1 MFVLERMT
9 AHIIIRGRNKFA
21 TPPSV
26 LCSVLLFHIRI
37 INQRVEGHNI
47 FSELVCVLS
56 EAKGMVKIMTIKT
69 KLPMGI
75 EDFKRIRSEG
85 FYYVDKT
92 GLIRDFLENE
102 AYVNLFTRPRRFG
115 KTLNMSMLKY
125 FFEIGSDSTLFDGLE
140 ISKEKELCAEYMGKF
155 PVISVTL
162 KGATG
167 ENFAEAKDM
176 LRRIIGKESMRFQ
189 FLMQSDKLTEIEKNQ
204 YMALV
209 NTNKAGVFTMPDE
222 VLKDSLQMLS
232 QLLQRHYDQRVV
244 ILIDEYE
251 VPLDKAYQSG
261 YYDVMVELI
270 RVLFGNAFK
279 TNNSLYFA
287 VLTGCLRISKE
298 SIFTG
303 LNNFNVHTVKDVQYR
318 EYFGFTDDEVQA
330 LLRDYGFM
338 GKYNMIKEWY
348 NGYHFGNLDIYCPWD
363 VVSYCHALKMNPSEF
378 PQNYWV
384 NTSSNSIIRSFL
396 GRANATTKNEIEQLI
411 NGKSVK
417 KRIHQ
422 ELTYRD
428 LDSRQDHLWS
438 ILFTTGYLTQHGTQT
453 GDLTELV
460 IPNKE
465 IQWIFVEQIRDW
477 FEEKTTS
484 NRERLENF
492 CRAFQEKDIF
502 AIEKGFHEYLE
513 DMISIRDT
521 SVRKGMKEN
530 FYHGLLLGILGNM
543 DDWIVQSNVESG
555 EGYSDISIQIRRKG
569 IGIVIE
575 LKYAENGAFD
585 EACKEAV
592 KQINERNYEE
602 SLIKEGMTKIHK
614 YGIACYKK
622 RCKVITE

>member
-1 MFVLERMT
+1 M
-9 AHIIIRGRNKFA
+9 G
-21 TPPSV
+21 
-26 LCSVLLFHIRI
+26 
-37 INQRVEGHNI
+37 
-47 FSELVCVLS
+47 
-56 EAKGMVKIMTIKT
+56 IKT

-75 EDFKRIRSEG
+75 EDFKEMRVQG
-85 FYYVDKT
+85 FYYIDKT
-92 GLIRDFLENE
+92 GLIKELLEHFGK
-102 AYVNLFTRPRRFG
+102 VNLFTRPRRFG

-125 FFEIGSDSTLFDGLE
+125 FFEIGSDSALFADLE
-140 ISKEKELCAEYMGKF
+140 IAKEKELCAKYMGKF
-155 PVISVTL
+155 PVIAITL
-162 KGATG
+162 KGASGRTF
-167 ENFAEAKDM
+167 EEALGM
-176 LRRIIGKESMRFQ
+176 LRNIIGNEAMRFQ
-189 FLMQSDKLTEIEKNQ
+189 FLLQSMQLTEIEHKR
-204 YMALV
+204 YEALI
-209 NTNKAGVFTMPDE
+209 NIDKTGSYTMSDE
-222 VLKDSLQMLS
+222 LLKDSLFILS
-232 QLLQRHYDQRVV
+232 QLLQKHYHQNVV
-244 ILIDEYE
+244 ILIDEYD

-261 YYDVMVELI
+261 YYDAMVELI

-279 TNNSLYFA
+279 TNSSLYLA

-303 LNNFNVHTVKDVQYR
+303 LNNFKVYTVKDVRYK
-318 EYFGFTDDEVQA
+318 EYFGFTDEEVKQM
-330 LLRDYGFM
+330 LEYYGFTDQ
-338 GKYNMIKEWY
+338 YYAVKEWY
-348 NGYHFGNLDIYCPWD
+348 DGYLFGDLGIYCPWD
-363 VVSYCHALKMNPSEF
+363 VINYCGDLRDASVTE

-411 NGKSVK
+411 NGKTVK

-438 ILFTTGYLTQHGTQT
+438 ILFTTGYLTQCGTQT
-453 GDLTELV
+453 GDVTELV

-477 FEEKTTS
+477 FDDETIK

-492 CRAFQEKDIF
+492 CRAFEENNVL
-502 AIEKGFHEYLE
+502 AIENGFQEYLE

-543 DDWIVQSNVESG
+543 DNWIVQSNAESG
-555 EGYSDISIQIRRKG
+555 DGYSDISIEIRRKR

-575 LKYAENGAFD
+575 LKYAENGAFE

-592 KQINERNYEE
+592 EQINERNYEK
-602 SLIKEGMTKIHK
+602 SLEGDGMTTIYK

-622 RCKVITE
+622 RCKVISG